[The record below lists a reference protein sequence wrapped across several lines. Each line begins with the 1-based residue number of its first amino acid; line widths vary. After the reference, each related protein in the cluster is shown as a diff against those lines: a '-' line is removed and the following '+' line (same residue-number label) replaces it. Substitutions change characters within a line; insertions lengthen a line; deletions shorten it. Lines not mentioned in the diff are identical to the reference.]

1 MVAQS
6 SPWIRD
12 TVMTRLNIMW
22 WNNFQ
27 VLHFNFMFM
36 ASQRSQA
43 GTGWQPGDLV
53 NFLLTAL
60 GSLSSVLQPTWLW
73 QNNVVS
79 QNASFN
85 CLQKLLKFTIFFAM
99 WYAFL
104 CVSCVLVLVST
115 HGLLYSTFDFI
126 CGSTFILWSHKTSFI

>member
-1 MVAQS
+1 MKLHGGTVVTLDPRHSDDKTQHNVMKQFSGSALQLYVHDIAAQ
-6 SPWIRD
+6 P
-12 TVMTRLNIMW
+12 
-22 WNNFQ
+22 
-27 VLHFNFMFM
+27 
-36 ASQRSQA
+36 
-43 GTGWQPGDLV
+43 GWQPGDLV

-79 QNASFN
+79 KTASFN